1 MLTRASALSLA
12 TPKCSFEPE
21 TEMISTSHQG
31 VKSPKK
37 GRKKRRMLPKGN
49 TSVWTPQSRRLIIR
63 RSGEEGLIRQPAERG
78 NSKWRRDLALYPRM
92 DIAG

>member
-21 TEMISTSHQG
+21 MEMISTSHQG

-37 GRKKRRMLPKGN
+37 GAQE
-49 TSVWTPQSRRLIIR
+49 TSNAPEWEHVGMDNSEPEAYHPVL
-63 RSGEEGLIRQPAERG
+63 GRG
-78 NSKWRRDLALYPRM
+78 RVDPSTR
-92 DIAG
+92 